1 MAKYLITGGAGF
13 IGSHLADRL
22 LANGDYVRVLDNL
35 STGHRHNLAG
45 EAELI
50 IGDICDSDAVR
61 DAIEG
66 CDGVFHLAAV
76 ASVQKSIE
84 CWGETHGVNSLG
96 AVNVF
101 EAARNAG
108 KIPVVFASSA
118 AIYGNN
124 TTIPV
129 SETEIPQPI
138 SFYGADKLANEI
150 HAGLA
155 ATAYDMR
162 FAGMR
167 FFNVYGPRQDPS
179 SPYSGVISIFVN
191 HVLTDRQLQI
201 FGTGEQTRDFVF
213 VSDVAASLHQ
223 AMNTL
228 HNTQQGCFLR
238 ANVCRGKEVSILD
251 LAREITQLAGRTGDP
266 VFRDARQGDIMRS
279 KGDPTRLNAD
289 IGHVADV
296 SLQDGLRALLDWE
309 QNQRLANS

>member
-1 MAKYLITGGAGF
+1 MATYLITGGAGF

-22 LANGDYVRVLDNL
+22 LANGDKVRVLDDL
-35 STGHRHNLAG
+35 STGHRHNLAA

-50 IGDICDSDAVR
+50 VGNICDAQAVKDAV
-61 DAIEG
+61 AG

-76 ASVQKSIE
+76 ASVQKSID
-84 CWGETHGVNSLG
+84 CWGETHAVNSLG

-155 ATAYDMR
+155 AQAYDMR
-162 FAGMR
+162 FAGLR

-179 SPYSGVISIFVN
+179 SPYSGVISIFVD
-191 HVLTDRQLQI
+191 HVLADRQLQI

-213 VSDVAASLHQ
+213 VADVAAALHQ
-223 AMNTL
+223 AMTCL
-228 HNTQQGCFLR
+228 HNTKDGCFIR
-238 ANVCRGKEVSILD
+238 ANVCRGQEVSILD
-251 LAREITQLAGRTGDP
+251 LAREIARLAGKTGEP

-279 KGDPTRLNAD
+279 KGDPGRLNAD
-289 IGHVADV
+289 IGHVADIT
-296 SLQDGLRALLDWE
+296 LQDGLRALLDWE
-309 QNQRLANS
+309 QSRRTA

>member
-1 MAKYLITGGAGF
+1 MATYLITGGAGF

-22 LANGDYVRVLDNL
+22 LANGDSVRVLDDL
-35 STGHRHNLAG
+35 STGHRHNLAA

-50 IGDICDSDAVR
+50 VGSICDPAMIR
-61 DAIEG
+61 QAIAG

-76 ASVQKSIE
+76 ASVQKSID
-84 CWGETHGVNSLG
+84 CWGETHNVNSQG

-101 EAARNAG
+101 EAAKDAG
-108 KIPVVFASSA
+108 KLPVVFASSA
-118 AIYGNN
+118 ATYGNN
-124 TTIPV
+124 TAIPL
-129 SETEIPQPI
+129 SENEIPQPI
-138 SFYGADKLANEI
+138 SFYGADKLANEV

-155 ATAYDMR
+155 SLAYGMR

-191 HVLTDRQLQI
+191 HTLSDRQLQI

-223 AMNTL
+223 AMKYLQNS
-228 HNTQQGCFLR
+228 TQPCFIKS
-238 ANVCRGKEVSILD
+238 NVCRGQEVSILD
-251 LAREITQLAGRTGDP
+251 LAREITHLAGKSGDP
-266 VFRDARQGDIMRS
+266 LFRDARQGDIMRS
-279 KGDPTRLNAD
+279 KGDPSRLNTE

-309 QNQRLANS
+309 QAQRAAK

>member
-22 LANGDYVRVLDNL
+22 LANGDTVRVLDDL
-35 STGHRHNLAG
+35 STGHRHNLMA

-50 IGDICDSDAVR
+50 VGNICDPDAVKN
-61 DAIEG
+61 AIAG

-96 AVNVF
+96 AVTVF

-118 AIYGNN
+118 AIYGD
-124 TTIPV
+124 TTVIPV

-162 FAGMR
+162 FAGLR

-191 HVLTDRQLQI
+191 HVLADRQLQI

-213 VSDVAASLHQ
+213 VSDVAASLHR
-223 AMNTL
+223 AMTYL
-228 HNTQQGCFLR
+228 HNTHQACLIR
-238 ANVCRGKEVSILD
+238 ANVCRGQEVSILD
-251 LAREITQLAGRTGDP
+251 LAREITRLAGKTGEP
-266 VFRDARQGDIMRS
+266 VFRDARQGDILRS
-279 KGDPTRLNAD
+279 KGDPTRLNSE

-296 SLQDGLRALLDWE
+296 SLQDGLCSLLDWE
-309 QNQRLANS
+309 QNRRLTNG